1 MTQRQLNMIQSAQD
15 GIELAR
21 SELSGPGSR
30 RRILDV
36 LRTHMID
43 DTSPKMTVG
52 MAAYLACYVIAW
64 REIGSPDPYQ
74 DDIEF

>member
-1 MTQRQLNMIQSAQD
+1 MTQRQLNMIQSAQE

-30 RRILDV
+30 RAVLDV
-36 LRTHMID
+36 LRTHVLC
-43 DTSPKMTVG
+43 DTSPRMTIG

-64 REIGSPDPYQ
+64 REIGSPDPYE
-74 DDIEF
+74 DSPDL